1 MEAKDIIEIIINL
14 IILLFGST
22 TNGLVIFMFARCR
35 TLQTLPNLLILNL
48 SVCNLI
54 QILLIPLVCADLITG
69 GQFYGNVVCEIT
81 GSMLCVSCVGSI
93 LFITTVSVIRY
104 VIIVHASLGA
114 HFLSWNKV
122 IIASGLIWIITV
134 ILVIPAW
141 TGPGDIHYHIV
152 SRICLFDWFANI
164 PYTVMLGII
173 AFGVP
178 LCLIAYSYIRIYL
191 LYRASR
197 SRVSAHNS
205 TESATKLRDLKLAL
219 HLFLTFCAFA
229 VCWSPYL
236 VLVFFVDP
244 NGTMN
249 PWMHHG
255 SRTLI
260 VAMAAIGPL
269 LYWFLNSSTREELK
283 TMCIGHDTRHE
294 RTTSG
299 DTSGQLTATS
309 CIH

>member
-1 MEAKDIIEIIINL
+1 MEVKEIIEIMINL

-35 TLQTLPNLLILNL
+35 TLQTLPNLLVLNL
-48 SVCNLI
+48 SVCNLM
-54 QILLIPLVCADLITG
+54 QILHIPLVCADLITA
-69 GQFYGNVVCEIT
+69 GQFYGNVVCKIT
-81 GSMLCVSCVGSI
+81 GSMVCVSCVGSI
-93 LFITTVSVIRY
+93 FFITAVSVVRY
-104 VIIVHASLGA
+104 VIIVHASFGA
-114 HFLSWNKV
+114 RFLSWNKV
-122 IIASGLIWIITV
+122 MIASGLIWIITV

-141 TGPGDIHYHIV
+141 TGPGDIHYHTV

-164 PYTVMLGII
+164 PYTVMLVII

-229 VCWSPYL
+229 VS
-236 VLVFFVDP
+236 
-244 NGTMN
+244 
-249 PWMHHG
+249 
-255 SRTLI
+255 
-260 VAMAAIGPL
+260 
-269 LYWFLNSSTREELK
+269 
-283 TMCIGHDTRHE
+283 
-294 RTTSG
+294 
-299 DTSGQLTATS
+299 
-309 CIH
+309 